1 MKQQSII
8 HLFPRRSL
16 MNEDIIQQDSS
27 DMKIT
32 SRKFSYKKMCAQCI
46 PNSIRSDQEKNQEIN
61 LNLLYTYD
69 PFQIEVRYSPLEEFT
84 VNVMTN
90 VVKILSPS
98 IVDIDLYEVV
108 KKKKDKAIVIWIYFS
123 KI

>member
-1 MKQQSII
+1 MENDMKQQSII

-69 PFQIEVRYSPLEEFT
+69 PFQIEVRYSPVGRVHSECDD
-84 VNVMTN
+84 
-90 VVKILSPS
+90 KCRQ
-98 IVDIDLYEVV
+98 DLIFEYCRH
-108 KKKKDKAIVIWIYFS
+108 
-123 KI
+123 